1 MYFRTKLGLRLGKS
15 SDRTIVFSKNP
26 VHTRT
31 EQQTVD
37 NDSENHHGRGGIG
50 IIITI
55 GELEG
60 GLTNWRVRLKSLV
73 LPLNKVSLM
82 TKGPKER
89 NGKGQKKF
97 NRVTIERMR

>member
-1 MYFRTKLGLRLGKS
+1 MC
-15 SDRTIVFSKNP
+15 N
-26 VHTRT
+26 
-31 EQQTVD
+31 E
-37 NDSENHHGRGGIG
+37 G

-73 LPLNKVSLM
+73 PPLNKVSLM